1 MKFFNRREKGTVYT
15 LPEIET
21 IFVLLAA
28 VAALATLA
36 NRIRVPY
43 PILLVLGGLV
53 LGFVPGLP
61 RIELAPDVVFLLFL
75 PPLLYVSAIFTSWR
89 DFRTN
94 LRKISLLAVA
104 LVLVTVCAVAA
115 VAHWAVGL
123 PWGAAFILGAIV
135 SPTDAVAATAIAQ
148 RLGIPRRIV
157 TVLEG
162 ESLVNDATGI
172 VAYRVAVAAVATG
185 AFSFWQA
192 GLQFVSGA
200 IGGVAVGLAVGWLV
214 VWTRR
219 HVSEEPNVQNT
230 ISLLTPFAAYLL
242 AEEPSHYLWGW
253 LGLPGEFAFSGVLA
267 VVTAGLYLS
276 RRVPYVV
283 TPQARLQAYA
293 FWELVIFLLNGLIF
307 ALIGLQLR
315 SIVERLSESEYG
327 VAQLVLY
334 AVIISLTVIIV
345 RFLWV
350 FSAAYFPRWE
360 NRSLRWPDPLPPPRA
375 ATVIAWSGMRGVISL
390 AAALSL
396 PLTIE
401 GTPFPGRDLIL
412 FLTFAVILATLV
424 VQGLSLPILIRG
436 LQDDGRVEQEEV
448 QGRIAVAE
456 AALARLEELSEEEWV
471 REDTAERV
479 RGLYNYRRR
488 RFLARLDGNE
498 DGMEERSVA
507 YQDLLRELLRAQR
520 LTLLRLRNE
529 GKIGD
534 EVMHR
539 IEHDL
544 DLEESRLEV
553 TSR

>member
-1 MKFFNRREKGTVYT
+1 M
-15 LPEIET
+15 PEIET

-36 NRIRVPY
+36 SRIGVPY

-61 RIELAPDVVFLLFL
+61 RIELQPNVVFLLFL
-75 PPLLYVSAIFTSWR
+75 PPLLYISAIFTSWR
-89 DFRTN
+89 DFRRY
-94 LRKISLLAVA
+94 LPKISLLAVG

-123 PWGAAFILGAIV
+123 PWGAAFVLGAIV
-135 SPTDAVAATAIAQ
+135 SPTDAVAATAIAE

-157 TVLEG
+157 TILEG
-162 ESLVNDATGI
+162 ESLINDATGI
-172 VAYRVAVAAVATG
+172 VAYRVAVAAVVTG
-185 AFSFWQA
+185 AFSLWQA
-192 GLQFVSGA
+192 GLQFVIGA
-200 IGGVAVGLAVGWLV
+200 IGGITVGLAVGWLV
-214 VWTRR
+214 IWARR

-242 AEEPSHYLWGW
+242 AEEPSHYLWGR
-253 LGLPGEFAFSGVLA
+253 LGLPGEFTFSGVLA
-267 VVTAGLYLS
+267 VVAAGLYLS

-315 SIVERLSESEYG
+315 SIAERLSESDYE
-327 VAQLVLY
+327 VAQLLLY
-334 AVIISLTVIIV
+334 AGLTSLSVILV

-350 FSAAYFPRWE
+350 FFTAYFPRYE
-360 NRSLRWPDPLPPPRA
+360 RGSLRWPDPLPSPRG
-375 ATVIAWSGMRGVISL
+375 ATVISWAGMRGVISL

-401 GTPFPGRDLIL
+401 GGAPFPGRDLIL

-424 VQGLSLPILIRG
+424 VQGLSLPALIRG
-436 LQDDGRVEQEEV
+436 LQDDGSAEREEV

-456 AALARLEELSEEEWV
+456 SALARLEELAEEEWV
-471 REDTAERV
+471 RQDTAERV
-479 RGLYNYRRR
+479 RALYNYRRR
-488 RFLARLDGNE
+488 RFVARFDGDE
-498 DGMEERSVA
+498 DGLEERSVA
-507 YQDLLRELLRAQR
+507 YQRLIRELLWAQR
-520 LTLLRLRNE
+520 QTLLHLRNQ

-553 TSR
+553 TPT